1 MKCPQPRH
9 TGPRVERLICGNEA
23 FQVLGLR
30 ELSPTFRTRAE
41 GERWLRE
48 RLATLPSALRPRER
62 ACLRCGETFVSE
74 GFHNRLCVGCR
85 SLAADDALPT
95 ISLAAGTG
103 KIRRAAR
110 G

>member
-9 TGPRVERLICGNEA
+9 TGPRVERIAHGD
-23 FQVLGLR
+23 FQALGIPD
-30 ELSPTFRTRAE
+30 LSPRFRTRSE
-41 GERWLRE
+41 GEFWLRGY
-48 RLATLPSALRPRER
+48 LSKLPSALRPRER